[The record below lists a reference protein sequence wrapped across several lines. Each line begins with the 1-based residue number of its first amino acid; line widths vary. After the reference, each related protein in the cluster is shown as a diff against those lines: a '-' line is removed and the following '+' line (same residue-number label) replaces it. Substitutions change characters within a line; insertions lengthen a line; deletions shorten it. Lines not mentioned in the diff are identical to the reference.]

1 MCPWNSVPGIRV
13 PGIRRI
19 MMSIDSA
26 IEAISKFQGDS
37 LTDSLSSLE
46 EGIIGSNAKDSL
58 EYCSDREINS
68 TFIASALAIKK
79 VAGEINVIIHASGIL
94 HSLKDILKSGE
105 IVQSVSLGAGN
116 TGRKF
121 DLETNLQVAEF
132 KFIDWKGGAE
142 SIRQNGIFKDFYELA
157 EYDTEKAKNLYVVGT
172 YYPLKFLNG
181 GRALTSVLSK
191 QPTILKAITDKY
203 GADVKV
209 TKDYYARYKEAVNV
223 IDVSPYIGRA

>member
-1 MCPWNSVPGIRV
+1 
-13 PGIRRI
+13 
-19 MMSIDSA
+19 MSIDSA
-26 IEAISKFQGDS
+26 IKAISKFQGDS
-37 LTDSLSSLE
+37 LTKSLSNLE
-46 EGIIGSNAKDSL
+46 AGIVGSSASDSL
-58 EYCSDREINS
+58 EYCIEREINDD
-68 TFIASALAIKK
+68 FIASALAVKK

-94 HSLKDILKSGE
+94 HSLKNILKNGE

-116 TGRKF
+116 TGKKF

-157 EYDTEKAKNLYVVGT
+157 EYNTEKNKNLYVVGN

-181 GRALTSVLSK
+181 GRALTSVLSN
-191 QPTILKAITDKY
+191 QPVILKSISNKY
-203 GADVKV
+203 GGDIKV
-209 TKDYYARYKEAVNV
+209 VKDYYELHKEVVNV

>member
-1 MCPWNSVPGIRV
+1 
-13 PGIRRI
+13 
-19 MMSIDSA
+19 MSIDSA
-26 IEAISKFQGDS
+26 IEAINKFQGDS
-37 LTDSLSSLE
+37 LTKSLSILEDGIVGADAEASL
-46 EGIIGSNAKDSL
+46 N
-58 EYCSDREINS
+58 YCSGNSINDS
-68 TFIASALAIKK
+68 FIDSALAVKK

-94 HSLKDILKSGE
+94 HALKDILKAGE

-157 EYDTEKAKNLYVVGT
+157 EFNTEKSKNLYVVGT
-172 YYPLKFLNG
+172 NYPLKFLNG

-191 QPTILKAITDKY
+191 QPVVYKKILQKY
-203 GADVKV
+203 GPEIKV
-209 TKDYYARYKEAVNV
+209 TRDYYNLHKHLVNV
-223 IDVSPYIGRA
+223 SDVSPYIGRS